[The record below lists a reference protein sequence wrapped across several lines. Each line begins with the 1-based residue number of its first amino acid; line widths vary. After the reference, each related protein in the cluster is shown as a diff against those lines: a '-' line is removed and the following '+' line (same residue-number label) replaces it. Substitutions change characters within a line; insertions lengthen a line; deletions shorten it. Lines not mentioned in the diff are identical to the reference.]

1 MYILSASIQNALTSL
16 HGNQT
21 SEFFNSNPPTL
32 DEYVDKY
39 IYIFKYFQLS
49 NY

>member
-1 MYILSASIQNALTSL
+1 MYILSASIQNALTS

-39 IYIFKYFQLS
+39 IYIFLIFS
-49 NY
+49 AE